1 MSFCLMKSSPAIP
14 AIPAELVEK
23 EPAITSEVQE
33 QQEPVEKA
41 VSNKRNRTMNVKKP
55 LERFS

>member
-1 MSFCLMKSSPAIP
+1 MKSSPAIP